1 MKKTLL
7 TAVFIFYSLFAFSQ
21 TTEILKEVSKKTK
34 ELEKEKYTIE
44 HIFIVKL
51 DSIGYFNN
59 SPLERG
65 AYIVDVIQDETSI
78 NLNYTFSHIDY
89 GSMYTPL
96 PFSEKDKRLIFT
108 PSKKDNLRFGVK
120 STKFDKSKPIYI
132 AFIISKK

>member
-1 MKKTLL
+1 MKKTIFTIALL
-7 TAVFIFYSLFAFSQ
+7 FYSLIAFSQ

-34 ELEKEKYTIE
+34 ELEKEKTTVE

-51 DSIGYFNN
+51 DSIGYYNN
-59 SPLERG
+59 SPLDKG
-65 AYIVDVIQDETSI
+65 SYIVDVIQDETSV

-89 GSMYTPL
+89 GSMYTPIPL
-96 PFSEKDKRLIFT
+96 GENEKRLIFS

-120 STKFDKSKPIYI
+120 ATKYDKSKPIYI